1 MTGQD
6 FVGARTDP
14 VVVKLP
20 AEIDATCA
28 AEVGKEL
35 AFAFS
40 PAARAVIADM
50 TETSFCDSAG
60 IRMLV
65 ASYGQA
71 AENGTKL
78 VLVAPAGAVRRV
90 FDLVDMG
97 SLVPVYA
104 SLDAAVSGLHAD

>member
-1 MTGQD
+1 MTDQD

-28 AEVGKEL
+28 AQVGMEL

-40 PAARAVIADM
+40 PGTRAVIADL

-60 IRMLV
+60 VRMLV
-65 ASYGQA
+65 VSCGQA

-78 VLVAPAGAVRRV
+78 ALVAPTGAVRRV
-90 FDLVDMG
+90 FDLVDIG

-104 SLDAAVSGLHAD
+104 SLDAAVSGLRAG